1 MKKPSNVHPEDT
13 ILLAYLDAE
22 LPKPAMRSTAQHLQ
36 TCWKCR
42 AALADLELQA
52 QAASKILTHQ
62 VESDISKADAA
73 KSKFLERKAR
83 FEARSRQ
90 SLIRFVGIPTST
102 HRYVEKY
109 GWLDQIISKYAFVV
123 NDPGLSLKLS
133 ERVGLNLSI

>member
-1 MKKPSNVHPEDT
+1 MKRNPSNVHPEDT

-62 VESDISKADAA
+62 VESGISRADAA
-73 KSKFLERKAR
+73 KAKFLERKSR
-83 FEARSRQ
+83 FEARSPQ
-90 SLIRFVGIPTST
+90 SVIRFVGLPNSM
-102 HRYVEKY
+102 HSHEGRF
-109 GWLDQIISKYAFVV
+109 GWLKQVTLRTA
-123 NDPGLSLKLS
+123 
-133 ERVGLNLSI
+133 

>member
-1 MKKPSNVHPEDT
+1 MKRNPSNVHPEDT

-62 VESDISKADAA
+62 VESDISRADAA
-73 KSKFLERKAR
+73 KTKFIERKAR
-83 FEARSRQ
+83 FEARSRR
-90 SLIRFVGIPTST
+90 SVIWFMGIPTSR
-102 HRYVEKY
+102 HIRVGKF
-109 GWLDQIISKYAFVV
+109 GWLEKIVLRTA
-123 NDPGLSLKLS
+123 
-133 ERVGLNLSI
+133 

>member
-1 MKKPSNVHPEDT
+1 MKRNASNVHPEDT

-62 VESDISKADAA
+62 VESDISRADAA
-73 KSKFLERKAR
+73 KAKFLERKSR
-83 FEARSRQ
+83 FEAKSRQ
-90 SLIRFVGIPTST
+90 SVIRFAAIPTST
-102 HRYVEKY
+102 RRYVEKF
-109 GWLDQIISKYAFVV
+109 GWLDQIILRTA
-123 NDPGLSLKLS
+123 
-133 ERVGLNLSI
+133 